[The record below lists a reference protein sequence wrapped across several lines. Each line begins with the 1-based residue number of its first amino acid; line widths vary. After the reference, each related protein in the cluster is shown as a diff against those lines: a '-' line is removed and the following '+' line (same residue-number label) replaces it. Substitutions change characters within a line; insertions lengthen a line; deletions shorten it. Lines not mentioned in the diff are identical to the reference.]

1 MKTIVASFRIKPE
14 EFAKALEGLLENNIK
29 LENLTTISNIVRTT
43 FYYGLISLCEDPN
56 APVSEDIQRMANQI
70 IGQNKRRVVKIKDLI

>member
-56 APVSEDIQRMANQI
+56 APVSEDIQKMANQI

>member
-14 EFAKALEGLLENNIK
+14 EFAKALEGLLDNNIDPK
-29 LENLTTISNIVRTT
+29 NLTTISNIVRTT

-56 APVSEDIQRMANQI
+56 TPVSEEIQRMANQI